1 MENVARKPEA
11 PWAYQEFAEVI
22 AVGDVLTLKTNSGS
36 VIARRAASC
45 LLVPEI
51 GDRVLCVIETRR
63 EGRMRHVE
71 APFAQTGDAFVLAVL
86 ERADTTQ
93 RATVELPE
101 RTLLRAGERLGIAAN
116 QGVDV
121 VGGGEVRI
129 SSAKVEI
136 TAMHTR
142 LASRALDVVG
152 EVVGADLGRV
162 KLVAKTVDGIL
173 ERLSQRVKRSFKI
186 VEETDQVKARHLDYA
201 AETVAHFRG
210 EHTIVTAKDLV
221 KVNGEQIHVG

>member
-1 MENVARKPEA
+1 MEAVARKHEPKLVYE
-11 PWAYQEFAEVI
+11 EFAEVVS
-22 AVGDVLTLKTNSGS
+22 AGEVLTLKTNTGS

-45 LLVPEI
+45 LLVPEV
-51 GDRVLCVIETRR
+51 GDRVLCVIETR
-63 EGRMRHVE
+63 
-71 APFAQTGDAFVLAVL
+71 GDAFVLAVL
-86 ERADTTQ
+86 ERADGAQ

-101 RTLLRAGERLGIAAN
+101 KTLLRAAERLAIAAN

-129 SSAKVEI
+129 SSARVEV

-142 LASRALDVVG
+142 LAGRVLDVVG

-162 KLVAKTVDGIL
+162 KLVAKTVDGML
-173 ERLSQRVKRSFKI
+173 ERLSQRVKRSFKV

-210 EHTIVTAKDLV
+210 EHTVVTAKDLV